1 MHLCV
6 ITSPESWYLADLR
19 RAAGDRHEVT
29 TVSFRQLTATLD
41 SKRSAV
47 VSGGVDLT
55 QTDCVLVRTMPPGS
69 LEQIVFRMDA
79 LGRLAEWGTPVIN
92 PPRALETAVDKY
104 LALAK
109 LQEAGLAVP
118 KTLVCQTV
126 EDAMEGYR
134 ALGSDIVVKPLFG
147 SEGRGMMRI
156 VDESLALRAF
166 KTLSQL
172 QAVLYLQQF
181 IPHEGYDLRLLLI
194 GGHVLAMKRRNEVDW
209 RTNVACGA
217 TPEPA
222 TTTEEMVSLAR
233 RAADAIGAPLAGV
246 DLLPGRDGK
255 LYTIEV
261 NAVPGWRA
269 LAATLEIDVAQKV
282 LEFLESIVVGKTSA
296 STSE

>member
-6 ITSPESWYLADLR
+6 IASPESWYVADLR

-29 TVSFRQLTATLD
+29 TVSFKQLAAGLD
-41 SKRSAV
+41 GGRSTV
-47 VSGGVDLT
+47 VSGGVDLAHS
-55 QTDCVLVRTMPPGS
+55 DCILVRTMPPGS

-79 LGRLAEWGTPVIN
+79 LGRLTESGTPVIN

-109 LQEAGLAVP
+109 LQAAGLLVP

-126 EDAMEGYR
+126 EHAMEGYF
-134 ALGSDIVVKPLFG
+134 ALGGDVVVKPLFG

-156 VDESLALRAF
+156 VDEALALRAF
-166 KTLSQL
+166 KTLFQL
-172 QAVLYLQQF
+172 QAVLYLQEF
-181 IPHEGYDLRLLLI
+181 VPHEGYDLRLLLI
-194 GGHVLAMKRRNEVDW
+194 DGQVLAMKRSSDFDW

-217 TPEPA
+217 TPQPA
-222 TTTEEMVSLAR
+222 TATEKMVPLAQ

-269 LAATLEIDVAQKV
+269 LAATLKTDVAQQV
-282 LEFLESIVVGKTSA
+282 LEFLESLVMRKNH
-296 STSE
+296 E